1 MKDSVMFAND
11 LVQSFRF
18 KKNIFST
25 YNNKTYSYDDLFEL
39 VFAAINICELNYI
52 RDGSVVAL
60 IGDFNPKSISMLLAL
75 LCKKCIVVPL
85 DKNDDLSDKI
95 FISQSEFIID
105 SSDIDKYDIRKT
117 QNNPDQ
123 NLYVILKE
131 RASSGL
137 VIFTSGTSGSPK
149 GALHDFEK
157 IASSYKIT
165 ENILQ
170 QDLILNFL
178 LFDHWGGLNTLFRS
192 LCSFSKVVYL
202 GNRTPAAVCE
212 VIQRESVTIL
222 PTTPTFLN
230 LLIVSGEYKRWNLSS
245 LRLITYGAE
254 PIGQST
260 LQKIHEIFP
269 AVKLKQTYGLIELGV
284 VPTKSFSN
292 NSLLVKLGGDN
303 FQYRIIDDI
312 LQIKSP
318 TTILGYLN
326 AVTPITDDGWFI
338 TGDKV
343 KVYGEYLHI
352 LGRESELI
360 NIGGEKFYP
369 IEVEDVIIKYSTD
382 IKDVL
387 VYPEKNSLFGS
398 ILAAKIT
405 VSNSIGKEQ
414 YPELKKEISF
424 HCKSNLSKH
433 KIPIKFYFSKDELHG
448 LRFKKNRSNR

>member
-1 MKDSVMFAND
+1 MFVNE
-11 LVQSFRF
+11 LLQSFRL
-18 KKNIFST
+18 NNGIFTS
-25 YNNKTYSYDDLFEL
+25 YNDKIYSYNDLFEL
-39 VFAAINICELNYI
+39 IFSAINICETNYI
-52 RDGSVVAL
+52 REGSIVAL
-60 IGDFNPKSISMLLAL
+60 IGDFTPNSISMLLAL
-75 LCKKCIVVPL
+75 LYKKCTVIPL
-85 DKNDDLSDKI
+85 DKNDD
-95 FISQSEFIID
+95 ISKKLVIAQCEFIID
-105 SSDIDKYDIRKT
+105 STYFHKYDISITK
-117 QNNPDQ
+117 NKPD
-123 NLYVILKE
+123 NSLYVILKE
-131 RASSGL
+131 RSSSGL
-137 VIFTSGTSGSPK
+137 VIFTSGTSGNPK
-149 GALHDFEK
+149 GALHDFNN

-165 ENILQ
+165 KNTSQ

-192 LCSFSKVVYL
+192 LCASSKVVYL
-202 GNRTPAAVCE
+202 GERTPAKVCE
-212 VIQRESVTIL
+212 VIQRESVTVL

-254 PIGQST
+254 PIGEST
-260 LQKIHEIFP
+260 LQKISEIFP
-269 AVKLKQTYGLIELGV
+269 TIRLKQTYGLIELGV
-284 VPTKSFSN
+284 VPTKSLSN

-326 AVTPITDDGWFI
+326 ALAPITEDGWFI

-343 KVYGEYLHI
+343 KVCGEYLHI

-369 IEVEDVIIKYSTD
+369 IEVEDVIMNYSSD
-382 IKDVL
+382 IKDAL

-398 ILAAKIT
+398 ILSAKIT
-405 VSNSIGKEQ
+405 VLNNFEKEQ
-414 YPELKKEISF
+414 YPRLKEGITN

-448 LRFKKNRSNR
+448 LRFKKNRSNT